1 MVFHPITA
9 FLLFPLMLLLLDL
22 GRRFHAR
29 HKAPVESPAVEN
41 AIFALFGLLLAFTFS
56 GAVTRYDAHRALL
69 VEETNAIDNAYLR
82 LDLLPPVTQPAL
94 RQLFR
99 DYVTS
104 RLGLYHSVSNEVS
117 PVSEHLQHEI
127 WQESVAA
134 ASAPGAN
141 VDATKLLLPSLN
153 AMIDITATRR
163 ATFNMHPPATVFLLL
178 FAFSCGAAFLA
189 GYSMKIRS
197 RSWFHMFALTLAITL
212 TIYATLEIEY
222 PRRGFIRL
230 IDSDQNLI
238 DLRNS
243 MK

>member
-1 MVFHPITA
+1 MLFHPISA
-9 FLLFPLMLLLLDL
+9 FILLPVMLLLLDM
-22 GRRFHAR
+22 GRSFHAR

-69 VEETNAIDNAYLR
+69 AEETNAIDNAYLR
-82 LDLLPPVTQPAL
+82 LDLLPPAAQPPL

-104 RLGLYHSVSNEVS
+104 RLGLYRSVSDEVS
-117 PVSEHLQHEI
+117 PVSAHLQHEI
-127 WQESVAA
+127 WRESVAA
-134 ASAPGAN
+134 AAAPGAN

-153 AMIDITATRR
+153 AMIDITGTRR
-163 ATFNMHPPATVFLLL
+163 ATFNMHPPAIVFWLL
-178 FAFSCGAAFLA
+178 FAFSGGTAFLA
-189 GYSMKIRS
+189 GYSMKIRN

-222 PRRGFIRL
+222 PRRGLIRL
-230 IDSDQNLI
+230 TDSDQNLI
-238 DLRNS
+238 HLRDS
-243 MK
+243 MN